1 MESGHAVHRSPTE
14 RLMSR
19 KSFKYRIYLT
29 NGQRR
34 ILEQQLEEC
43 RWTYNEVLAERKR
56 AYEERGETL
65 RRYDT
70 QAMLPVWK
78 RVRPTLKLVHSQV
91 LQNVCVRVDLAF
103 KAFFRRVKEGAQAVG
118 FPRFKGFGRYDS
130 ITYPQYGNGAELD
143 GERLILSKVGAVHV
157 VLHRPLEGT
166 PKTVTLT
173 RSRTGKWYVSFSCAV
188 KAKPLP
194 PTDAVVGVD
203 VGLASFATLSHGE
216 EIENPRFYRRDEAD
230 LKRVQKL
237 KDAAKHAQQWHEH
250 RRHKKALAHIH
261 ERIADRRANFAHQES
276 RKLVDRYQVIVCED
290 LAPME
295 MGRSRGM
302 RKSIVDVA
310 WIQFI
315 EMTVAKAE
323 EAGRRVILVNPRNT
337 TKMCSTCGEIVPK
350 ALSVRVHTCP
360 HCGLVLGRDHNAAL
374 NILQRGLQSL
384 RLSHDECGAA
394 HSEAQVL

>member
-1 MESGHAVHRSPTE
+1 M
-14 RLMSR
+14 R
-19 KSFKYRIYLT
+19 KSFKYRLYIT

-34 ILEQQLEEC
+34 ILERQLEEC

-65 RRYDT
+65 RLYDT

-78 RVRPTLKLVHSQV
+78 LGRPDLKLVHSQV
-91 LQNVCVRVDLAF
+91 LQNICVRVDLAF
-103 KAFFRRVKEGAQAVG
+103 QAFFRRVKAGAEKAG

-143 GERLILSKVGAVHV
+143 GERLILSKVGAVRV
-157 VLHRPLEGT
+157 VLHRPVEGT

-173 RSRTGKWYVSFSCAV
+173 RSPTGKWFASFSCEV
-188 KAKPLP
+188 EAKPLP
-194 PTDAVVGVD
+194 PTGAVVGVD
-203 VGLASFATLSHGE
+203 VGLTSFATLSDRQ

-230 LKRVQKL
+230 LKRVQTL
-237 KDAAKHAQQWHEH
+237 KDAAKNAQQWNEN

-261 ERIADRRANFAHQES
+261 ERIANRRANFAHQES
-276 RKLVDRYQVIVCED
+276 RKLVDRYQVIVFEN

-302 RKSIVDVA
+302 RKSILDVA
-310 WIQFI
+310 WTQFI

-323 EAGRRVILVNPRNT
+323 EAGRRAILVSPLDT
-337 TKMCSTCGEIVPK
+337 TKMCSSCGEIVPK
-350 ALSVRVHTCP
+350 KLSERVHTCP

-384 RLSHDECGAA
+384 RL
-394 HSEAQVL
+394 